1 MTQSGSHASYWILVQ
16 ACSTTTRQI
25 RLSIVPGVMRSPI
38 VGDGGDPVLPRK
50 ASSDVCRRPV
60 PETDTGN
67 QVEHTKASG

>member
-1 MTQSGSHASYWILVQ
+1 MQHDNLVNPVVFYV
-16 ACSTTTRQI
+16 S
-25 RLSIVPGVMRSPI
+25 GVMRSPY

-60 PETDTGN
+60 PETDTGS